1 MKVAT
6 GQYLETGYLPDHTV
20 HLYHRWV
27 CVKCPPAKV
36 IEEEGHLVKM
46 ARKGRWC
53 HDAEE
58 ARQDLNTHNVEVH
71 A

>member
-1 MKVAT
+1 
-6 GQYLETGYLPDHTV
+6 V